1 MDSRYASRRHSSVAV
16 SLAGLAS
23 VALVLAGCSSSNSS
37 PGTSSVNTASSENT
51 ASAPGVTATSVT
63 VGLLTSFTG
72 PLSSGFTTVATGFK
86 ARIAMQNAQGGVDGR
101 LIKVVE
107 GDDGSSPAQA
117 LTATMTLV
125 EQKQVFALASVSDVL
140 LGAETYLKNND
151 VPVVG
156 SPYDGPEWAP
166 PDNNMFPVYG
176 SPNPK
181 YPAGEFFGTF
191 FKREGATNVAV
202 VTYNVPSAIA
212 VAKNVKASAE
222 WAGLKATY
230 INYTL
235 PLTQEGNFTAIVQQ
249 MKAEGVDAMYL
260 PMNPTQYFALI
271 SEARAAGMN
280 VKAYLLGVPPPAGS
294 ASNAQTLADLQ
305 NTWVAGPWQPVQL
318 KTPAT
323 EAFQAA
329 LAKYA
334 NQTAE
339 PDRNEYEGWAAA
351 SAIIKGLEVAGKNP
365 TRASFMADL
374 RAVND
379 FTADGLAVSPVSF
392 TASFGTGVEGPVG
405 AAPSNCAYFQQFKGS
420 GWVVLPTPI
429 CGGIVPNSDAG

>member
-1 MDSRYASRRHSSVAV
+1 MV
-16 SLAGLAS
+16 SLYTPSRHASAIAGAAGLAAA
-23 VALVLAGCSSSNSS
+23 ALLLAGCSSSSPQGSSGNNASGNS
-37 PGTSSVNTASSENT
+37 
-51 ASAPGVTATSVT
+51 ASAPGVTSSSVT
-63 VGLLTSFTG
+63 VGLLSSFTG
-72 PLSSGFTTVATGFK
+72 PLSSGFTTVAKGFD
-86 ARIAMQNAQGGVDGR
+86 ARIAVQNAQGGVDGR
-101 LIKVVE
+101 QIKVVE
-107 GDDGSSPAQA
+107 GDDGGSPAQA
-117 LTATMTLV
+117 LTTAMSLV
-125 EQKQVFALASVSDVL
+125 EQKHVFALASVSDVL
-140 LGAETYLKNND
+140 LGAATYLKANN

-156 SPYDGPEWAP
+156 SPYDGPEWAAP
-166 PDNNMFPVYG
+166 NDNMFPVAG

-191 FKREGATNVAV
+191 FKSQGATNVAV

-271 SEARAAGMN
+271 SAVRAAGMH

-305 NTWVAGPWQPVQL
+305 NTWVAGPWKPVQL
-318 KTPAT
+318 KTSAT
-323 EAFQAA
+323 EAFQAD
-329 LAKYA
+329 LARYA
-334 NQTAE
+334 NQTAA

-351 SAIIKGLEVAGKNP
+351 SAIVKGLEVAGKNP
-365 TRASFMADL
+365 TRASFIAGL

-392 TASFGTGVEGPVG
+392 TASFGKGVEGPTG
-405 AAPSNCAYFQQFKGS
+405 AAPDNCAYFQQFKVS
-420 GWVVLPTPI
+420 SWVVMPTPI